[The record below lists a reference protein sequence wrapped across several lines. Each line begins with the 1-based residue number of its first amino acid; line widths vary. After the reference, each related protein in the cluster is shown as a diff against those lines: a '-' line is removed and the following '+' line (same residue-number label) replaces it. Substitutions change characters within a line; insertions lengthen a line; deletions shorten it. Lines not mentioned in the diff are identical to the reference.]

1 MALIKAASWS
11 LILLS
16 WVYSIKNENWLFF
29 STQFYAKHWA
39 PFKAPDFLWVVGGG
53 GVQFEHLKI
62 DTLTQCLGRLFLRVY
77 MHSYVEHLM
86 LHCGLPP
93 GIVVYEQIKITA
105 FLESF
110 NTSFTFLTLWYLRRK
125 FFNRISSFVIIWPH
139 SKALPYPWKSWFEQ
153 TWINLN
159 SR

>member
-1 MALIKAASWS
+1 M
-11 LILLS
+11 
-16 WVYSIKNENWLFF
+16 
-29 STQFYAKHWA
+29 
-39 PFKAPDFLWVVGGG
+39 VGGG

-62 DTLTQCLGRLFLRVY
+62 DTLTQSLGRFFLRLY

-110 NTSFTFLTLWYLRRK
+110 YTSVYFSDLMIFKKKIL
-125 FFNRISSFVIIWPH
+125 
-139 SKALPYPWKSWFEQ
+139 
-153 TWINLN
+153 
-159 SR
+159 